1 MMDYGT
7 IRDFKFSKRPIS
19 ISAEYRPLFK
29 VAQIVLVLK
38 HASIKEQ
45 ASILKLHLFSWA
57 MRSQRSMRRLTLFI
71 ESDREQTKPK
81 VWTLAPSVNRA
92 VDFALSE
99 QLVEKH
105 HGLIRLTEKGRA
117 FGRAIEADET
127 LLEEERAFLADI
139 GKKVSEAEV
148 QRLSKNWT

>member
-1 MMDYGT
+1 MDYGT
-7 IRDFKFSKRPIS
+7 IRDFKFKKRPIS

-29 VAQIVLVLK
+29 VAQILLVLR
-38 HASIKEQ
+38 HASIKNQ
-45 ASILKLHLFSWA
+45 ASVLKLHLFSWA
-57 MRSQRSMRRLTLFI
+57 MRSQRSMRSLTLFI

-92 VDFALSE
+92 VDFALAE
-99 QLVEKH
+99 HLVEKH
-105 HGLIRLTEKGRA
+105 SGLIRLTTRGRSLVE
-117 FGRAIEADET
+117 AIEADET
-127 LLEEERAFLADI
+127 LLEEERAFLAEI